1 MDLSNLSADIM
12 SMGKD
17 PIKWPKYIRILCI
30 ALSFVLVLVVNY
42 VIFASAALGEFSAL
56 KLEEKSLKKEYVK
69 KLTDVINLPV
79 YEKYYEYLSD
89 SFGQLIDK
97 LPKESQINLL
107 LKNINRIGVAN
118 NMVFYSFL
126 PGKEDKKDLYVE
138 QPVSIEMLGSY
149 NNFGEFAYQVSM
161 LDTVVVLDNL
171 TISTPGSAGKSG
183 NFGEHSGKSGDLLFS
198 FVARIYK
205 AVESN
210 PENKSESGLSRGKNL
225 IKP

>member
-12 SMGKD
+12 SMGND
-17 PIKWPKYIRILCI
+17 PIKWPKYIRISCI
-30 ALSFVLVLVVNY
+30 ALLFVLVLVLNY
-42 VIFASAALGEFSAL
+42 IFFASAALNKFSAL
-56 KLEEKSLKKEYVK
+56 KIEERNLKKEYVG
-69 KLTDVINLPV
+69 KLTEVANLPV
-79 YEKYYEYLSD
+79 YQQYFEYLSD

-126 PGKEDKKDLYVE
+126 PGKEEKKDLYIE
-138 QPVSIEMLGSY
+138 EPVSVEMVGSY
-149 NNFGEFAYQVSM
+149 NDFGEFAYQVAM

-171 TISTPGSAGKSG
+171 TISTPSSVGKG
-183 NFGEHSGKSGDLLFS
+183 GARGERSIKPGDLLFS

-205 AVESN
+205 AVEVNDKNDSGSN
-210 PENKSESGLSRGKNL
+210 PRGGKIN
-225 IKP
+225 